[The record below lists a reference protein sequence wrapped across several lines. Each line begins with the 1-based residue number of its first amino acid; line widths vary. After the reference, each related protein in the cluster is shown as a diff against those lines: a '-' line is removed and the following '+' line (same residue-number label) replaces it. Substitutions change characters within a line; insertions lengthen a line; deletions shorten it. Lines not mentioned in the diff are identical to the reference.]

1 MTRRFVLVVLAAA
14 LAVLLVATPS
24 FADYKDTGFDPNDS
38 SGDLDVQAT
47 TRRVWLGPTG
57 TRWFAISIRMYDQI
71 GREQDVRILL
81 DSRRGPRK
89 DGRLSIS
96 KVEGPAVCDL
106 SLFDFEEGWIEE
118 ARVVGRRM
126 RCQFEFRHLHAD
138 KHVRWRMLSPAP
150 SIYETFPIDRAP
162 DHRWYE

>member
-1 MTRRFVLVVLAAA
+1 VTRRFVLVLLAAG
-14 LAVLLVATPS
+14 LAVLLAAAPS

-47 TRRVWLGPTG
+47 TRRVWVGPTG

-89 DGRLSIS
+89 DARLSIF
-96 KVEGPAVCDL
+96 KADGPAWCELKFFDL
-106 SLFDFEEGWIEE
+106 SGGWSAE

>member
-1 MTRRFVLVVLAAA
+1 MTRRFVLMVLATA
-14 LAVLLVATPS
+14 LAVLLTAPTS
-24 FADYKDTGFDPNDS
+24 FADYKGKGFDPNDS

-71 GREQDVRILL
+71 GREQDVRVLL

-89 DGRLSIS
+89 DGRLSFY
-96 KVEGPAVCDL
+96 KADGPAWCEL
-106 SLFDFEEGWIEE
+106 GLFDFPGGWSAE